1 MKKQILSAFHL
12 LWALAALSGC
22 YGIRSAN
29 GGGDISEI
37 PARQPDAGDIALPD
51 GYRIEVVATNLT
63 FPSAITFDESGQPYV
78 VESGYSYG
86 EEWTEPRLL
95 RISPDG
101 MLQTVATGTKNGPWN
116 GITFHQGNFYVSE
129 GGVLEGGK
137 IVRISPDGQVTPLVE
152 GLPSYGDHHTN
163 GPVVKDDYLY
173 FAQGTATNSAVV
185 GNDNYRYGWLKR
197 KPDFHDIPCRDVVLR
212 GKDYKTENLLTEED
226 KDKVKT
232 GAFLPY
238 GTPSKKNQ
246 VVAGQLPCSGA
257 VLRMPLSGGPME
269 LVAWG
274 LRNPYGM
281 AFAPDGRLFIT
292 ENAYDV
298 RGSRPVWG
306 TGDVLWEI
314 KPGTWYGWPDFS
326 AGKPVNTSDFKVP
339 GQGKPD
345 QVLAEHPNPPPA
357 PTAVLGVHSSSNGF
371 DFARN
376 AAFGSPDEAFVAQFG
391 DMAPEVGK
399 VLSPVGF
406 KIVKVNTKTGIVTDF
421 AVNKGNK
428 NGPASWLK
436 EGGLER
442 PNAVQFDPAGT
453 TLYVV
458 DFGIMKVTE
467 AGSQPVKGTGVVW
480 KITRENGQVRN
491 EK

>member
-1 MKKQILSAFHL
+1 MKKTIRSAYCL
-12 LWALAALSGC
+12 LWTLVALSGC
-22 YGIRSAN
+22 YGIRNTN
-29 GGGDISEI
+29 GGGDISQI
-37 PARQPDAGDIALPD
+37 SARQPDPADVALPK

-63 FPSAITFDESGQPYV
+63 FPSALAFDESGRPYV

-95 RISPDG
+95 RIGDNG
-101 MLQTVATGTKNGPWN
+101 TLQTVATGNKNGPWN
-116 GITFHQGNFYVSE
+116 GVTFHQGNFYVSE

-137 IVRISPDGQVTPLVE
+137 ILRISPDGQVTPLVE

-163 GPVVKDDYLY
+163 GPVVRDNYLY
-173 FAQGTATNSAVV
+173 FAQGTATNSGVV
-185 GNDNYRYGWLKR
+185 GNDNYKYGWLKR
-197 KPDFHDIPCRDVVLR
+197 KPDFHDIPCQDVVLR
-212 GKDYKTENLLTEED
+212 GKDYKTANLLTGDD
-226 KDKVKT
+226 KDKTKT

-238 GTPSKKNQ
+238 GTASKKNQ
-246 VVAGQLPCSGA
+246 VVPGQLPCSGA
-257 VLRMPLSGGPME
+257 VLRMPLSGGPLE

-292 ENAYDV
+292 ENAYDE

-314 KPGTWYGWPDFS
+314 KTGTWYGWPDFS
-326 AGKPVNTSDFKVP
+326 AGQPVDTRHFRVP

-345 QVLAEHPNPPPA
+345 PVLARYPNQPPA
-357 PTAVLGVHSSSNGF
+357 PAAVLGVHSSSNGF

-376 AAFGSPDEAFVAQFG
+376 AAFGSPDEVFVAQFG

-399 VLSPVGF
+399 VLAPVGY
-406 KIVKVNTKTGIVTDF
+406 KVVKVNVKNGIVTDF
-421 AVNKGNK
+421 AVNKGKK
-428 NGPASWLK
+428 NGPASRLK

-442 PNAVQFDPAGT
+442 PNAVLFDPAGT
-453 TLYVV
+453 ALYVV
-458 DFGIMKVTE
+458 DFGIMKVTK

-480 KITRENGQVRN
+480 KITQESGQVRN
-491 EK
+491 